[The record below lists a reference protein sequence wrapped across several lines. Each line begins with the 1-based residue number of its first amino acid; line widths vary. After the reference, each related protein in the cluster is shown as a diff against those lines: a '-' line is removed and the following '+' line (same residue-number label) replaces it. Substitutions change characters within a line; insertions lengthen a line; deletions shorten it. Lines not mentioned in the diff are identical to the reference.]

1 MCHEIPD
8 FNCEERNEVYSVC
21 FNYDWLPLY
30 FKFTRRIKEASSNNS
45 RKVDFAL
52 SFLNVY

>member
-1 MCHEIPD
+1 MSHEIPD

-45 RKVDFAL
+45 RKVDFVL